1 MRYMQS
7 LNRRL
12 RLIREDRKL
21 SESDLAELCGVDE
34 RRVQG
39 WESADPRKREYPTV
53 EELMDLCLR
62 TETALDEL
70 LDLDDGDGEGQLE
83 LPGLAFSNGNDL
95 THALDE
101 LEAVLGKIQPEG
113 DEVELLAA
121 FRKASSKT
129 RRMVM
134 RTLGL

>member
-21 SESDLAELCGVDE
+21 SVSDLARLCGVDE
-34 RRVQG
+34 RRVEA
-39 WESADPRKREYPTV
+39 WESGDPRRREYPSV
-53 EELMDLCLR
+53 EELMDLCFK
-62 TETALDEL
+62 TDSSLDEL
-70 LDLDDGDGEGQLE
+70 LDLADGQEAGQLE

-95 THALDE
+95 AQALTE
-101 LEAVLGKIQPEG
+101 LESLLAKVQPRG

-121 FRKASSKT
+121 FREASSKT